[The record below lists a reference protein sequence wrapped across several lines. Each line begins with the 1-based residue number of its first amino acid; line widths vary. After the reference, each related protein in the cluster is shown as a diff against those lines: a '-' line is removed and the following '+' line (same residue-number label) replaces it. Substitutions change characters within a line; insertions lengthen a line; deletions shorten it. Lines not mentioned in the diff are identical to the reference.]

1 MATGIFAAANHNS
14 HWIASVAV
22 PSEYRQN
29 TQVYKKKQH
38 PHARTFKQHRGE
50 THNRDR
56 EQGNGQNTHTAALTA
71 QANQERIPPLLCCPT
86 LHSYISFF
94 LLPWSTLTHHNSLA
108 HRDCCSPQPE
118 VLPVPF
124 PLSQTP
130 CPEAF
135 SVPTVSNSSP

>member
-50 THNRDR
+50 THNGDG
-56 EQGNGQNTHTAALTA
+56 EQGNGQHTHTAA
-71 QANQERIPPLLCCPT
+71 I
-86 LHSYISFF
+86 
-94 LLPWSTLTHHNSLA
+94 THTTFRLSESMRGTEYSHENNVQ
-108 HRDCCSPQPE
+108 CSRW
-118 VLPVPF
+118 LK
-124 PLSQTP
+124 
-130 CPEAF
+130 
-135 SVPTVSNSSP
+135 